1 MSQNEPV
8 DMKRRNVLLATTAVM
23 GAAGATA
30 LLTPFVKSWNPSA
43 KAQAAGAPVSMDIS
57 SIEDGQMVTL
67 EYRKAPVLVVKRTP
81 EMLELLP
88 KNVPQISDPNSEASV
103 QPEYA
108 QNDVRSRTPEL
119 LVVSGV
125 CTHLGCKP
133 SFRPEVGAA
142 DLGGDN
148 WYGGFFCPCHGSK
161 YDLAGRVF
169 KGVPAPLNLPVP
181 DYNVE
186 GTILTVGEA

>member
-148 WYGGFFCPCHGSK
+148 WYGGFFCPCHG
-161 YDLAGRVF
+161 
-169 KGVPAPLNLPVP
+169 
-181 DYNVE
+181 
-186 GTILTVGEA
+186 

>member
-108 QNDVRSRTPEL
+108 QNDMRSRTPEL

>member
-43 KAQAAGAPVSMDIS
+43 KAQAAGAPVSMDVS

-67 EYRKAPVLVVKRTP
+67 EYRKAPLLVVKRTP
-81 EMLELLP
+81 KMLELLP
-88 KNVPQISDPNSEASV
+88 KNVPQISDPNSEAST
-103 QPEYA
+103 QPAYA
-108 QNDVRSRTPEL
+108 QNDTRSRTPEL

-148 WYGGFFCPCHGSK
+148 WYGGFFCPCHGSL

-181 DYNVE
+181 EYSLE